1 MKRLKITKKQ
11 GKKIMDKVKQW
22 EKAQKAKFNLIQ
34 ELEYFYSCTKRL
46 AIREKRTL
54 GDESAVAFKRI
65 CRLIK
70 NGSRVSREFV
80 TILAGEFST
89 YNFQKKHPNE
99 VFDLLLK
106 RFKEAGIEIEGEEKE
121 A

>member
-1 MKRLKITKKQ
+1 MSELNEKVRLISWFDLVIQYFQSRLRTLDEEWDMK
-11 GKKIMDKVKQW
+11 DK
-22 EKAQKAKFNLIQ
+22 ENAQ
-34 ELEYFYSCTKRL
+34 
-46 AIREKRTL
+46 AIR
-54 GDESAVAFKRI
+54 
-65 CRLIK
+65 RLIE
-70 NGSRVSREFV
+70 NRPRITREFV
-80 TILAGEFST
+80 ATLAGELST